1 MFKKII
7 NLILIFVL
15 LFPNII
21 IPSFKVKAET
31 LGDVERE
38 LEAYKQAYLENQEKR
53 QQTEEE
59 MAATRQKIINANN
72 DIVKV
77 NNDILEANNEI
88 DTLNE
93 EIETLNIEIAEK
105 EKQIKD
111 IMNFFQKSNG
121 ESAYLEYM
129 FGAKSF
135 TDFIYRMAI
144 SEQLTDYNKTLINE
158 FNKKIDENN
167 KKKKE
172 LEDKTKELENK
183 KIELKKLQ
191 DSLETLYSSLSG
203 QLSGYVEDQ
212 VDIEEEIR
220 MKEDAIQ
227 MYKDMGCKSED
238 DIDVCTREKLPKTTE
253 LFRPLVVGRVT
264 QEFGYPDYDTS
275 GFYSFHGAIDV
286 STYDDNTP
294 VYAAGNGLVV
304 AISRNQRC
312 GSNIVYIQHQLYNG
326 DTYTT
331 AYWHLR
337 RVFVSEGDQVT
348 RDTQIGIMGGAP
360 WDGDICSTGAHV
372 HFIIATGLY
381 LQDYYYISTLNA
393 RRINPR
399 TLVNFPAIGVQFT
412 DRYIKY

>member
-1 MFKKII
+1 MLKKVVS
-7 NLILIFVL
+7 LIMLFVL
-15 LFPNII
+15 LFPNFILKD
-21 IPSFKVKAET
+21 FVVKAQT

-38 LEAYKQAYLENQEKR
+38 LESYKQAYLENQQKQ

-59 MAATRQKIINANN
+59 MAATQQKIANANN
-72 DIVKV
+72 DIIKA
-77 NNDILEANNEI
+77 NNDIIA
-88 DTLNE
+88 LNE
-93 EIETLNIEIAEK
+93 EIEKLNESIAEK
-105 EKQIKD
+105 EQQIKE

-144 SEQLTDYNKTLINE
+144 SEQLTNYNKNLIKK
-158 FNKKIDENN
+158 FNAQIEENN
-167 KKKKE
+167 R
-172 LEDKTKELENK
+172 KTKELENK
-183 KIELKKLQ
+183 KAELKKLQ
-191 DSLETLYSSLSG
+191 SSLENLYRSLSSE
-203 QLSGYVEDQ
+203 LSGYVEDQ

-227 MYKDMGCKSED
+227 MYKEMGCKPDD
-238 DIDVCTREKLPKTTE
+238 DIDVCTREKLPATTQ
-253 LFRPLVVGRVT
+253 LFRPLIVGRVT
-264 QEFGYPDYDTS
+264 QEFGYPDYVTS
-275 GFYSFHGAIDV
+275 SFYSFHGAIDV
-286 STYDDNTP
+286 STYDNNTP

-312 GSNIVYIQHQLYNG
+312 GSNIVYIQHRLYSG
-326 DTYTT
+326 ETYTT

-337 RVFVSEGDQVT
+337 RVYVNEGDTVT
-348 RDTQIGIMGGAP
+348 KDTQIGIMGGAP

-372 HFIIATGLY
+372 HFLIATGLY
-381 LQDYYYISTLNA
+381 LQDYYYVSTLNA

>member
-1 MFKKII
+1 MFRKVVII
-7 NLILIFVL
+7 LSIFVL

-21 IPSFKVKAET
+21 LPSFRVKAET

-38 LEAYKQAYLENQEKR
+38 LEKYKQDYLDNQKKQE
-53 QQTEEE
+53 QTEEE
-59 MAATRQKIINANN
+59 MELTRQKIIKANN
-72 DIVKV
+72 DIIKS
-77 NNDILEANNEI
+77 NNEIIELNNEI
-88 DTLNE
+88 DRLNE
-93 EIETLNIEIAEK
+93 EIAEK
-105 EKQIKD
+105 ELQIKD

-144 SEQLTDYNKTLINE
+144 SEQLTNYNKELIKE
-158 FNKKIDENN
+158 FNVQIDENN
-167 KKKKE
+167 KKAKE
-172 LEDKTKELENK
+172 LEQK
-183 KIELKKLQ
+183 KIDLKKLQ
-191 DSLETLYSSLSG
+191 DSLENLYKSLSVD
-203 QLSGYVEDQ
+203 LSGYVEDQ

-220 MKEDAIQ
+220 MKEDAIK
-227 MYKDMGCKSED
+227 MYKDLGCKSED
-238 DIDVCTREKLPKTTE
+238 DIDVCTRAKLPATTE

-264 QEFGYPDYDTS
+264 QEFGYPDASTA
-275 GFYSFHGAIDV
+275 GFYSFHGAIDI
-286 STYDDNTP
+286 STYDNNTP

-312 GSNIVYIQHQLYNG
+312 GSNIVYIQHKLYSG
-326 DTYTT
+326 ETYTT

-337 RVFVSEGDQVT
+337 RVYVSEGDTVT
-348 RDTQIGIMGGAP
+348 RDTQIGIMGGAAS
-360 WDGDICSTGAHV
+360 DGDICSTGAHV
-372 HFIIATGLY
+372 HFIVATGLY